1 MMSGADEEATM
12 LSTACNQIL
21 GTILAFAHHIP
32 PLIMIFWYSYES
44 SIL

>member
-32 PLIMIFWYSYES
+32 LSYHD
-44 SIL
+44 ILV